1 MNHPVTMTPVQR
13 LAWLWEEPV
22 GERHYTTHYV
32 YSWITS
38 WGQFLYFPHY
48 WRIGWCLARI
58 SWSQISAWRRNFSCS
73 YYRIFPSITPHNRKT
88 LRLRFSTQRHI
99 ERETAWFAV
108 VVGVNVQ
115 IIALGRPARRWN
127 TPALCNIKHRVINC
141 DSWKV
146 WSELGGHVRW
156 RQRERERND
165 WKQPSALAM
174 NSQQCGQCLF
184 FYEYRSIY
192 LNKEVWLP
200 TDGTLMD
207 DWDWNQSKPPNNCIP
222 WMSQK

>member
-1 MNHPVTMTPVQR
+1 MNHTVTMTPVQR

-22 GERHYTTHYV
+22 GERDYTTHYV

-48 WRIGWCLARI
+48 WRIGWYLARV
-58 SWSQISAWRRNFSCS
+58 SWSQIFAWRRNFSCS
-73 YYRIFPSITPHNRKT
+73 YYSTFSSIMPHNHKA
-88 LRLRFSTQRHI
+88 LRLWAPFFYSAPQWGRDGVLVLVVLV
-99 ERETAWFAV
+99 V
-108 VVGVNVQ
+108 VVGVNVH
-115 IIALGRPARRWN
+115 IITLKRPAWRWN

-141 DSWKV
+141 DSRKAWN
-146 WSELGGHVRW
+146 ELGGHVRW
-156 RQRERERND
+156 RNDRDKARGRERDD

-207 DWDWNQSKPPNNCIP
+207 DWD
-222 WMSQK
+222 